1 MQPETPLP
9 RSDIVRVPCPPGSEP
24 TEDFPYSPM
33 VTLPVSILTP
43 EDLPPE
49 DLPDYA
55 RVDMP
60 PKSAFDCLLPRA
72 LGPWEAIQWAIF

>member
-1 MQPETPLP
+1 
-9 RSDIVRVPCPPGSEP
+9 
-24 TEDFPYSPM
+24 M